1 MIDLPDLSQGFVWEN
16 NFYLSCSPARIGK
29 MMAHYELFKLSLDV
43 PGALVECGTFK
54 GASLARFACFRDL
67 LENASARQIIAFDS
81 FGAFPPTAFA
91 ADKAKLAEF
100 IRAAGDQSIGTDQLM
115 SVLAHKRCEG
125 NVELVAGDI
134 CQTVPQYVAEHPQ
147 LTISMLN
154 LDTDV
159 YEPAIVILEHLY
171 PRLQRGGVL
180 ILDDYG
186 VFPGETA
193 AVDEYF
199 GDRRPEIRRFPFA
212 ATPCFIVKDT

>member
-1 MIDLPDLSQGFVWEN
+1 MIELPDLSQGFAWEN

-29 MMAHYELFKLSLDV
+29 MVAHYELFKFSMDV

-54 GASLARFACFRDL
+54 GASLARFACLRAL
-67 LENASARQIIAFDS
+67 LENAPARQILAFDS
-81 FGAFPPTAFA
+81 FGTFPPTAFA
-91 ADKAKLAEF
+91 ADQPKLAEF
-100 IRAAGDQSIGTDQLM
+100 IRAAGDQSIGTGQLM
-115 SVLAHKRCEG
+115 DVLAHKGCEA

-134 CQTVPQYVAEHPQ
+134 CETVPRYVEEHPQ

-159 YEPAIVILEHLY
+159 YEPARVILEHLY
-171 PRLQRGGVL
+171 PRLQAGGIL

-212 ATPCFIVKDT
+212 STPCYIIKDG